1 VDDLLEHQYLKSE
14 GRTRVFNVSLFGNCP
29 KVYQEPAGLAT
40 RTAEVIFVKNPL
52 YLSLGLALIGI
63 LLFAGCAQQAPQP
76 QPTAPP
82 TTLPQTPVPAADTVR
97 LMDTSLGKVL
107 TDAEG
112 LTLYFF
118 VTDLAGEGTSTCYG
132 RCAELWPI
140 FSVENVLVSP
150 PLRASDFSSITRTD
164 GSKETTY
171 RGWPLYSWWN
181 DTKPGDVLG
190 EGIGKV
196 WYVAKP
202 DYTLMVASRPKT
214 GSYLTDGSGRALYIF
229 TRDTPGASTCTGS
242 CLAAWPAFS
251 VDTVTAP
258 SLVKASDFSSITRTD
273 GSKQLAY
280 KNRPLYY
287 YASDRDGGDLLGDG
301 VNNVWFAANVT
312 GVVPAP
318 TTVTTVTTI
327 PTTTRSYYGGGGGY

>member
-1 VDDLLEHQYLKSE
+1 MKK
-14 GRTRVFNVSLFGNCP
+14 TRVFNVSLFETCP
-29 KVYQEPAGLAT
+29 KVYQYAAGLAT
-40 RTAEVIFVKNPL
+40 QTAEVIFVKTAIL
-52 YLSLGLALIGI
+52 LSLGLVLMGV
-63 LLFAGCAQQAPQP
+63 LLVAGCAQQQVPAGQ
-76 QPTAPP
+76 APP
-82 TTLPQTPVPAADTVR
+82 STTATQATTPGPAADTVR
-97 LMDTSLGKVL
+97 LVDTSLGKVL

-164 GSKETTY
+164 GTKETAY
-171 RGWPLYSWWN
+171 RGWPLYYWWN
-181 DTKPGDVLG
+181 DTKSGDVLG
-190 EGIGKV
+190 EGVGKV

-214 GSYLTDGSGRALYIF
+214 GSYLTDGTGRALYVF
-229 TRDTPGASTCTGS
+229 TRDTAGASTCTGS

-251 VDTVTAP
+251 ADTVVAP
-258 SLVKASDFSSITRTD
+258 SLVKASDFSPITRAD
-273 GSKQLAY
+273 GVRQLAY
-280 KNRPLYY
+280 MNRPLYY

-301 VNNVWFAANVT
+301 INNVWFPANVT
-312 GVVPAP
+312 GVVPVPTTPP
-318 TTVTTVTTI
+318 TTVTTVTT
-327 PTTTRSYYGGGGGY
+327 TTRPYSGGGGGY